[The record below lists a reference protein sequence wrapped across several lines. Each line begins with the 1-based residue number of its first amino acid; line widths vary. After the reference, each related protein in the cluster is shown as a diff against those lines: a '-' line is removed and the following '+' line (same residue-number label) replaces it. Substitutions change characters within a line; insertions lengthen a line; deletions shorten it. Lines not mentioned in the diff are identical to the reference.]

1 MRTTSLL
8 TTLCLVAVLP
18 LPAFAA
24 DRCAFSAARDASLDL
39 AGVKTVV
46 FDIGP
51 YTLDL
56 RGSDRRDGEV
66 HGKACASDAKRLA
79 TLTVNQRR
87 DGDTLIVRADRPDWL
102 HAGSWSGDRYSDL
115 TLDAAV
121 PATIAVQVRVGSGDA
136 KVSGVASLAADVGS
150 GELKAR
156 HVRGTLF
163 ADVGSG
169 DIVADDIGTLHVVSV
184 GSGDLKANGIRG
196 GATVGGVRS
205 GDLSIRDASG
215 DVRIESIG
223 SGDAKV
229 AGVTGDVTVHD
240 IGSGDLQAVD
250 VRGNL
255 VVSSVGSG
263 SVDHRNVTGQVRIPA
278 DD

>member
-1 MRTTSLL
+1 MRTPSLL

-24 DRCAFSAARDASLDL
+24 ERCAFSAARDADL
-39 AGVKTVV
+39 ALDGVKTVV

-56 RGSDRRDGEV
+56 RGSARHDGFV

-79 TLTVNQRR
+79 ALTVSQHRE
-87 DGDTLIVRADRPDWL
+87 GDKLIVRADRTGGL
-102 HAGSWSGDRYSDL
+102 FMGWSDKQYSDL
-115 TLDAAV
+115 TLDAEV
-121 PATIAVQVRVGSGDA
+121 PDTIAVQVQVGSGEA
-136 KVSGVASLAADVGS
+136 KVTGVASLAADVGS
-150 GELKAR
+150 GELDAT
-156 HVRGTLF
+156 HVRGALF

-169 DIVADDIGTLHVVSV
+169 DIVADDIGTLQVVSV

-196 GATVGGVRS
+196 GATVGGVHS
-205 GDLSIRDASG
+205 GDLSIRGASG
-215 DVRIESIG
+215 DVRIDSIG

-229 AGVTGDVTVHD
+229 SGVTGDVTVHD

-263 SVDHRNVTGQVRIPA
+263 SVDHRNITGQVRIPA

>member
-24 DRCAFSAARDASLDL
+24 DRCAFSAARDADLDL

-56 RGSDRRDGEV
+56 RGADRRDGVV

-79 TLTVNQRR
+79 TLTISQHRE
-87 DGDTLIVRADRPDWL
+87 GDRLIVRADRPGWL
-102 HAGSWSGDRYSDL
+102 QAGSWSGDQYSDL

-121 PATIAVQVRVGSGDA
+121 PGTIAVQVRVGSGDA

-150 GELKAR
+150 GELDAR
-156 HVRGTLF
+156 HVRDTLF

-169 DIVADDIGTLHVVSV
+169 DIVAEDIGTLQVVSV
-184 GSGDLKANGIRG
+184 GSGDLKAAGIRG
-196 GATVGGVRS
+196 GATVGGVHS
-205 GDLSIRDASG
+205 GDLSIRGASG

-229 AGVTGDVTVHD
+229 ADVTGDVTVQD

-250 VRGNL
+250 VRGDL

-263 SVDHRNVTGQVRIPA
+263 SVDHRGIAGQVRIPA